1 MNVIP
6 TVMTFSDRLNLSTMN
21 KIIALAGLGLMLTA
35 CVAQKDHD
43 LVVAERNRLQS
54 ENKDQSSQIEGLS
67 GRVDALQLESTALSR
82 QVEGLKTDTTQL
94 GNEIRRGQDR
104 INQLNTLIN
113 DLVATNETI
122 SNNSMAENARLA
134 RELKQNELLVKKKEA
149 ELEVLAKS
157 LAATQKDLE
166 AREKKVQEL
175 QRTLSRKD
183 SVVNALQQVVAKALL
198 GFQQSGL
205 TVVQKNG
212 KVYVSLS
219 EQLLFGTGSATVDPR
234 GKQAIQELG
243 KVLEANPDI
252 SILVEGHTDDQGS
265 DEINWDLS
273 VRRATSIVKILAEN
287 PKIDPARL
295 TAAGRGK
302 HMPLDPAKTA
312 EARKKN
318 RRTEIILTPKLDD
331 LFRIIESN

>member
-1 MNVIP
+1 MNRI
-6 TVMTFSDRLNLSTMN
+6 LSLAL
-21 KIIALAGLGLMLTA
+21 IALLMGA
-35 CVAQKDHD
+35 CIPKKDHD
-43 LVVAERNRLQS
+43 VVVAEQKRLEAES
-54 ENKDQSSQIEGLS
+54 KDQQLKIEKLTGRTDALDAENGSLKREIEGLKA
-67 GRVDALQLESTALSR
+67 DTAALGGDIR
-82 QVEGLKTDTTQL
+82 KT
-94 GNEIRRGQDR
+94 NER
-104 INQLNTLIN
+104 IAQLNGLIN

-149 ELEVLAKS
+149 ELETLAKS

-166 AREKKVQEL
+166 AREKKVKEL
-175 QRTLSRKD
+175 QATLSRKD

-198 GFQQSGL
+198 GFQNSGL

-265 DEINWDLS
+265 DELNWDLS

-287 PKIDPARL
+287 NKIDPSRL

-302 HMPLDPAKTA
+302 HLPLDPAKNA
-312 EARKKN
+312 DARRKN
-318 RRTEIILTPKLDD
+318 RRTEIILTPRLDD

>member
-1 MNVIP
+1 MNRI
-6 TVMTFSDRLNLSTMN
+6 LSLAL
-21 KIIALAGLGLMLTA
+21 IALLMGA
-35 CVAQKDHD
+35 CIPKKDHD
-43 LVVAERNRLQS
+43 VVVAEQKRLEAES
-54 ENKDQSSQIEGLS
+54 KDQQLKIEKLTGRTDAVDAENGSLKREIEGLKA
-67 GRVDALQLESTALSR
+67 DTAALGGDIRKA
-82 QVEGLKTDTTQL
+82 
-94 GNEIRRGQDR
+94 NER
-104 INQLNTLIN
+104 IAQLNGLIN

-149 ELEVLAKS
+149 ELETLAKS

-166 AREKKVQEL
+166 AREKKVKEL
-175 QRTLSRKD
+175 QATLSRKD

-198 GFQQSGL
+198 GFQNSGL

-265 DEINWDLS
+265 DELNWDLS

-287 PKIDPARL
+287 NKIDPARL

-302 HMPLDPAKTA
+302 HLPLDPAKNA
-312 EARKKN
+312 DARRKN
-318 RRTEIILTPKLDD
+318 RRTEIILTPRLDD

>member
-1 MNVIP
+1 MNRI
-6 TVMTFSDRLNLSTMN
+6 LSLAL
-21 KIIALAGLGLMLTA
+21 IALLMGA
-35 CVAQKDHD
+35 CIPKKDHD
-43 LVVAERNRLQS
+43 VVVAEQKRLEAES
-54 ENKDQSSQIEGLS
+54 KDQQLKIEKLTGRTDALDAENGSMKREIEGLKA
-67 GRVDALQLESTALSR
+67 DTAALGGDIRKA
-82 QVEGLKTDTTQL
+82 
-94 GNEIRRGQDR
+94 NER
-104 INQLNTLIN
+104 IAQLNGLIN

-149 ELEVLAKS
+149 ELETLAKS

-166 AREKKVQEL
+166 AREKKVKEL
-175 QRTLSRKD
+175 QATLSRKD

-198 GFQQSGL
+198 GFQNSGL

-265 DEINWDLS
+265 DELNWDLS

-287 PKIDPARL
+287 NKIDPARL

-302 HMPLDPAKTA
+302 HLPIDPAKNA
-312 EARKKN
+312 DARRKN
-318 RRTEIILTPKLDD
+318 RRTEIILTPRLDD

>member
-1 MNVIP
+1 MNRI
-6 TVMTFSDRLNLSTMN
+6 LSLAL
-21 KIIALAGLGLMLTA
+21 IALLMGA
-35 CVAQKDHD
+35 CIPKKDHD
-43 LVVAERNRLQS
+43 VVVAEQKRLEAES
-54 ENKDQSSQIEGLS
+54 KDQQLKIEKLTGRTDALDAENGSMKREIEGLKA
-67 GRVDALQLESTALSR
+67 DTAALGGDIRKA
-82 QVEGLKTDTTQL
+82 
-94 GNEIRRGQDR
+94 NER
-104 INQLNTLIN
+104 IAQLNGLIN

-149 ELEVLAKS
+149 ELETLAKS

-166 AREKKVQEL
+166 AREKKVKEL
-175 QRTLSRKD
+175 QATLSRKD

-198 GFQQSGL
+198 GFQNSGL

-265 DEINWDLS
+265 DELNWDLS

-287 PKIDPARL
+287 NKIDPARL

-302 HMPLDPAKTA
+302 HLPLDPAKNA
-312 EARKKN
+312 DARRKN
-318 RRTEIILTPKLDD
+318 RRTEIILTPRLDD

>member
-1 MNVIP
+1 MNRI
-6 TVMTFSDRLNLSTMN
+6 LSLAL
-21 KIIALAGLGLMLTA
+21 IALLMGA
-35 CVAQKDHD
+35 CIPKKDHD
-43 LVVAERNRLQS
+43 VVVAEQKRLEAES
-54 ENKDQSSQIEGLS
+54 KDQQLKIEKLTGRTDALDAENGSMKREIEGLKA
-67 GRVDALQLESTALSR
+67 DTAALGGDIRKA
-82 QVEGLKTDTTQL
+82 
-94 GNEIRRGQDR
+94 NER
-104 INQLNTLIN
+104 IAQLNGLIN

-149 ELEVLAKS
+149 ELETLAKS

-166 AREKKVQEL
+166 AREKKVKEL
-175 QRTLSRKD
+175 QATLSRKD

-198 GFQQSGL
+198 GFQNSGL

-265 DEINWDLS
+265 DELNWDLS

-287 PKIDPARL
+287 NKIDPSRL

-302 HMPLDPAKTA
+302 HLPIDPAKNA
-312 EARKKN
+312 DARRKN
-318 RRTEIILTPKLDD
+318 RRTEIILTPRLDD

>member
-1 MNVIP
+1 MNRI
-6 TVMTFSDRLNLSTMN
+6 LSLAL
-21 KIIALAGLGLMLTA
+21 IALLMGA
-35 CVAQKDHD
+35 CIPKKDHD
-43 LVVAERNRLQS
+43 AVVAEQKRLEAES
-54 ENKDQSSQIEGLS
+54 KDQQLKIEKLTGRTDALDAENGSLKREIEGLKA
-67 GRVDALQLESTALSR
+67 DTAALGSDIRKA
-82 QVEGLKTDTTQL
+82 
-94 GNEIRRGQDR
+94 NER
-104 INQLNTLIN
+104 IAQLNGLIN

-149 ELEVLAKS
+149 ELETLAKS

-166 AREKKVQEL
+166 AREKKVKEL
-175 QRTLSRKD
+175 QATLSRKD
-183 SVVNALQQVVAKALL
+183 SVVNALQQVVARALL
-198 GFQQSGL
+198 GFQNSGL

-265 DEINWDLS
+265 DELNWDLS

-287 PKIDPARL
+287 NKIDPSRL

-302 HMPLDPAKTA
+302 HLPLDPAKNA
-312 EARKKN
+312 DARRKN
-318 RRTEIILTPKLDD
+318 RRTEIILTPRLDD

>member
-1 MNVIP
+1 
-6 TVMTFSDRLNLSTMN
+6 MN
-21 KIIALAGLGLMLTA
+21 KLLSLALFATLLSA

-43 LVVAERNRLQS
+43 MVVAERKRLEV
-54 ENKDQSSQIEGLS
+54 ENKDQQNKIEQMT
-67 GRVDALQLESTALSR
+67 GRVDALELETTTLQRELA
-82 QVEGLKTDTTQL
+82 GLKADTTQL

-104 INQLNTLIN
+104 ITQLNSLIN
-113 DLVATNETI
+113 DLVSTNETI

-134 RELKQNELLVKKKEA
+134 RDLKQNELLVKQKQA

-166 AREKKVQEL
+166 AREKKVREL
-175 QRTLSRKD
+175 QSTLSRKD
-183 SVVNALQQVVAKALL
+183 SVVNALQKVVANALL
-198 GFQQSGL
+198 GFQNSGL

-243 KVLEANPDI
+243 KVLEANPEI

-265 DEINWDLS
+265 DEVNWDLS

-287 PKIDPARL
+287 GKLDPSRL

-302 HMPLDPAKTA
+302 HMPVDPAKTT

-331 LFRIIESN
+331 LFRIIEAN

>member
-1 MNVIP
+1 MNRI
-6 TVMTFSDRLNLSTMN
+6 LSLAL
-21 KIIALAGLGLMLTA
+21 IALLMGA
-35 CVAQKDHD
+35 CIPKKDHD
-43 LVVAERNRLQS
+43 VVVAEQKRLEAES
-54 ENKDQSSQIEGLS
+54 KDQQLKIEKLTGRTDALDAENGSLKREIEGLKA
-67 GRVDALQLESTALSR
+67 DTAALGGDIRKA
-82 QVEGLKTDTTQL
+82 
-94 GNEIRRGQDR
+94 NER
-104 INQLNTLIN
+104 IAQLNGLIN

-149 ELEVLAKS
+149 ELETLAKS

-166 AREKKVQEL
+166 AREKKVKEL
-175 QRTLSRKD
+175 QATLSRKD

-198 GFQQSGL
+198 GFQNSGL

-265 DEINWDLS
+265 DELNWDLS

-287 PKIDPARL
+287 NKIDPARL

-302 HMPLDPAKTA
+302 HLPLDPAKNA
-312 EARKKN
+312 DARRKN
-318 RRTEIILTPKLDD
+318 RRTEIILTPRLDD